1 MVRGLRVPVPRMVR
15 CRRMVRVSMVRPDMA
30 GRIMVRP
37 GTRASQGMASLST
50 ARPAAMEHRG
60 MAPSSH
66 STGLPMALRNILRI
80 LRMARTPMA
89 CRRTMRRTI
98 DGTRC
103 RLSGS
108 SCRSCSAPAGLIL
121 SIVALRQINRTQER
135 GKAFAIAGI
144 VISAIAIVIVIITI
158 IFAIAVGV
166 YMVNHPET
174 WNGSYCIN
182 GDCVY
187 KDYGDSA
194 FTSLAIMPL
203 AALIG

>member
-1 MVRGLRVPVPRMVR
+1 MSSNTPSAMPTDGNDGQVPTQAGYEQAGDGSWAPGAGAADGQVPPYGQGEYG
-15 CRRMVRVSMVRPDMA
+15 RPDMA

-108 SCRSCSAPAGLIL
+108 SCRSCSARP
-121 SIVALRQINRTQER
+121 
-135 GKAFAIAGI
+135 
-144 VISAIAIVIVIITI
+144 
-158 IFAIAVGV
+158 
-166 YMVNHPET
+166 
-174 WNGSYCIN
+174 
-182 GDCVY
+182 D
-187 KDYGDSA
+187 
-194 FTSLAIMPL
+194 
-203 AALIG
+203 